1 MIMKYLAILGLA
13 LLIALPAHADV
24 TGKARVIDGDTIE
37 VGSERVRLHGIDAPE
52 TRQTCTADGKEWAC
66 GREATFALA
75 YEVGHHWVTCRGNRR
90 DRYRRL
96 IAVCYVGP
104 YDLGERMVRN
114 GWALAYRWYSMDYVD
129 EEAEARQARAGMWR
143 GEFVPPWK
151 WRRGTRL
158 AQHRKKTSPAPLS
171 GK

>member
-104 YDLGERMVRN
+104 YDLGECMVRN
-114 GWALAYRWYSMDYVD
+114 GWALAYRRYSMDYVD

-143 GEFVPPWK
+143 GKFVAPWV
-151 WRRGTRL
+151 WRRGKR
-158 AQHRKKTSPAPLS
+158 
-171 GK
+171 